1 MIKHFWYLILISF
14 LIGQEGRNGDYD
26 NYESLRRLGKGKQEK
41 MEMMMV
47 WRLTEALDLSTEQ
60 AEKFFPRFRDHRKGI
75 EKIRLDIKE
84 NAEEMKY
91 KIKNKENLTEN
102 DVIKAMGK
110 VKELRKKIEDA
121 EFTFLS
127 GMSDILR
134 PDQLASL
141 GLFKQRMLND
151 IKGEL
156 KDSNKKDR
164 KREKKRK
171 WNRKRN
177 RRKF

>member
-60 AEKFFPRFRDHRKGI
+60 AEKFFPRFRDHRKGV

>member
-1 MIKHFWYLILISF
+1 MIKQFWYLILISF

-26 NYESLRRLGKGKQEK
+26 NYESPGRRGKGKQEK

-60 AEKFFPRFRDHRKGI
+60 AENFFPRFREHRKGI
-75 EKIRLDIKE
+75 EKIRLDIRE
-84 NAEEMKY
+84 NSMVMRD

-127 GMSDILR
+127 GMSDLLR

-141 GLFKQRMLND
+141 GMFKQKMLND

-156 KDSNKKDR
+156 KEDDKRDR
-164 KREKKRK
+164 KRGKKEK